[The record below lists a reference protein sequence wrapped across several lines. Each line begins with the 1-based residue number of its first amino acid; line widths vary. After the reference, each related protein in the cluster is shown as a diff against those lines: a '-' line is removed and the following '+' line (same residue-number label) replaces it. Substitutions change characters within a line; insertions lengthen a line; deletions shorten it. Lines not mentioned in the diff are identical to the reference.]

1 MAAGERYLSELKEQP
16 AAVERLAARAGE
28 VAAIADRA
36 SGARLVRLVAHG
48 SSDNA
53 AAYGVYAFSLLAG
66 LTAFRESISLLTY
79 YGTAPDLR
87 DSLVVA
93 VSQSGR
99 TPDVVDYVEAARGR
113 AALTVALTNDASS
126 PLAEAADAVV
136 PLESGPELAVAATK
150 TYTGSLAGLSLLAGA
165 LGGATSRI
173 ADGLRRSAALVADA
187 IPGLEQEVAGTAAL
201 LQATGQLVVIGR
213 GIEFATAREIA
224 LKLSE
229 TCRLLAEPLTTTALA
244 HGPVAGLGPQSPVW
258 VVASDDPCLPSAL
271 EAAARA
277 RQAGSPLIASGD
289 ACHAG
294 GRRGHTPADADR
306 AGADSGPGHLGGSG
320 AAVRLGAG
328 VGAGP
333 RPGQPGQAPEGHRR
347 SVATGCA
354 LTSAASGTRPG
365 RTGRPPARESR
376 SSPSAPSADLRSG
389 RR

>member
-173 ADGLRRSAALVADA
+173 ADGLRRSAELVADA

-289 ACHAG
+289 AAT
-294 GRRGHTPADADR
+294 RV
-306 AGADSGPGHLGGSG
+306 AGAGI
-320 AAVRLGAG
+320 RLRTPTAPEPILAP
-328 VGAGP
+328 VISVV
-333 RPGQPGQAPEGHRR
+333 PGQLFAW
-347 SVATGCA
+347 A
-354 LTSAASGTRPG
+354 LALARGLDPDN
-365 RTGRPPARESR
+365 PARLQKVTVV
-376 SSPSAPSADLRSG
+376 P
-389 RR
+389 